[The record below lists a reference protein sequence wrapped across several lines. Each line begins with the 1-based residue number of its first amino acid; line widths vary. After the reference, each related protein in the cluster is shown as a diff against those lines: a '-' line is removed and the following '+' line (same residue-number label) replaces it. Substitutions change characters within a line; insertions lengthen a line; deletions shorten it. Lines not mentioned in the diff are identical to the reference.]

1 VTDPGF
7 GPNPHPALVL
17 VLATEHPDRDAWVDE
32 RAAEEARKGGFPLAP
47 YQGTVDLPLPS
58 GVRVHIFAIHDDA
71 TAARERWATARAHQA
86 EAAS

>member
-17 VLATEHPDRDAWVDE
+17 VLATDHPERDEWVNE

-47 YQGTVDLPLPS
+47 YQGTVDLPFPS
-58 GVRVHIFAIHDDA
+58 GARVHLFAVDEDA
-71 TAARERWATARAHQA
+71 EWT
-86 EAAS
+86 S